1 MEKEVD
7 YWKVT
12 GIILIFFVVLLL
24 GKSLICNEQK
34 IPTQIGEIDSQTL
47 EQIKNLTSQFEKLG
61 EIDYMWGELQ
71 QLAVDVQYGDDAKA
85 KQGEQDGV

>member
-7 YWKVT
+7 YWKLT
-12 GIILIFFVVLLL
+12 GIILIFVVVLLL

-47 EQIKNLTSQFEKLG
+47 DQIKNLTSQYEYVLVVNIDTNERMLLKG
-61 EIDYMWGELQ
+61 EVGE
-71 QLAVDVQYGDDAKA
+71 
-85 KQGEQDGV
+85 

>member
-7 YWKVT
+7 YWKLT

-47 EQIKNLTSQFEKLG
+47 EQIKNLTSQYEYVLVINIDTNERMLLKG
-61 EIDYMWGELQ
+61 EVGE
-71 QLAVDVQYGDDAKA
+71 
-85 KQGEQDGV
+85 